1 MLAPLLHRV
10 ELSPGLTAT
19 AWPLVALVCCSCL
32 GADAATTHY
41 DDFEQLASAARTAQP
56 GDVLV
61 LRNGQYDLDEAV
73 TLAAGEGG
81 SPESPLVIKA
91 ETTGG
96 CILRGDTTAFAF
108 KPGASHVVVS
118 GFQFQLQDETAVK
131 IEGSHHIRVTRC
143 TFELDE
149 TDSFDWL
156 VITGAKS
163 HHNRIDHCLFANKS
177 QPGNYVTIDGDSNGQ
192 QSQHDRI
199 DHNLFR
205 DIGPRAKNEKEAIR
219 VGWSEV
225 SLSSGFTVLEHNYFE
240 RCDGDPEI
248 VSIKSC
254 DNIFRHN
261 VIVDSMGVVSLR
273 HGNRSTIHGNIIL
286 GKGREGCGG
295 IRVYGDDHRIY
306 NNYLANLT
314 GERYDAALAI
324 TNGDAENAQPES
336 NLSAHFRPRSIQVVN
351 NSLINNAHTIELGY
365 NHPGKKPWR
374 YAPSEILFANNLV
387 VGDRGTLIKIYTEP
401 EDCQWESNVFW
412 PIAPAKLGS
421 VSVEGI
427 ASQVADPKL
436 MPNYGLLMPASTG
449 PASNRGRAFDY
460 IQRDLAGTKRG
471 SQPDIGALEI
481 ADQEGPLQI
490 STIRNAAGPDASR
503 SQP

>member
-1 MLAPLLHRV
+1 MFASLLHRV
-10 ELSPGLTAT
+10 AISSGLTAT
-19 AWPLVALVCCSCL
+19 AWLLVALLCL
-32 GADAATTHY
+32 YCIGAKAATTHY
-41 DDFEQLASAARTAQP
+41 DDFEQLALAARTAQP

-61 LRNGQYDLDEAV
+61 LRDGQYDLDEAV
-73 TLAAGEGG
+73 TLAVGEGG
-81 SPESPLVIKA
+81 SVDSPVVVQA
-91 ETTGG
+91 ETVGG

-131 IEGSHHIRVTRC
+131 IEGSNHIRVTRC
-143 TFELDE
+143 TFQLDE

-156 VITGAKS
+156 VITGANS
-163 HHNRIDHCLFANKS
+163 HHNRVDHCLFADKS

-219 VGWSEV
+219 VGWSEI
-225 SLSSGFTVLEHNYFE
+225 SLSSGFTVLEDNYFE

-261 VIVDSMGVVSLR
+261 AIVDSMGVVSLR
-273 HGNRSTIHGNIIL
+273 HGNRSTIHGNVIL

-314 GERYDAALAI
+314 GERYEAALAI
-324 TNGDAENAQPES
+324 TNGDAENARPGS
-336 NLSAHFRPRSIQVVN
+336 NLSAHFRPRRLQVVN

-374 YAPSEILFANNLV
+374 YAPSEILFANNLLV
-387 VGDRGTLIKIYTEP
+387 SDRGALIEIYTKP
-401 EDCQWESNVFW
+401 EDCQWENNVFW
-412 PIAPAKLGS
+412 PVASGQLSNAS
-421 VSVEGI
+421 ADGI
-427 ASQVADPKL
+427 ASQVADPQL
-436 MPNYGLLMPASTG
+436 LASQGLLMPAKSG

-460 IQRDLAGTKRG
+460 IQHDLAGTKRE
-471 SQPDIGALEI
+471 SKPDVGALEI
-481 ADQEGPLQI
+481 ADREGPSRL
-490 STIRNAAGPDASR
+490 TAIRNAAGPDAS
-503 SQP
+503 P